1 VGIEYVHEGRWK
13 IGLIQKAVGKDEYSI
28 VDEGI
33 KETEISLENL
43 RVRTREKIQ

>member
-1 VGIEYVHEGRWK
+1 MIRKHGK
-13 IGLIQKAVGKDEYSI
+13 KDEYSI

-43 RVRTREKIQ
+43 RVRTRVKIQQGGRFE